1 MAKMR
6 VNELAKELNIQ
17 SKDIMS
23 YLGEYGIEIKSH
35 SSNLDERQISMIR
48 GKFGDL
54 AKLESQKKEAE
65 KAQKKEEAKE
75 KAPAKKTVKKETTTK
90 RLRKRSLWKRR
101 KLPRNRLWRRR
112 KKSSR

>member
-6 VNELAKELNIQ
+6 VSELAKELNIQ
-17 SKDIMS
+17 SKEVIN

-54 AKLESQKKEAE
+54 AKLEAN
-65 KAQKKEEAKE
+65 
-75 KAPAKKTVKKETTTK
+75 KKETA
-90 RLRKRSLWKRR
+90 
-101 KLPRNRLWRRR
+101 
-112 KKSSR
+112 KKAVSFGS